1 MTLGAKK
8 IRRQNVK
15 NIPLNIS
22 LVMESE
28 RLTNSFM
35 AGNIVKIIRNW
46 QLVPVA
52 LQKFFLFQA
61 TFKGRLRPEP
71 DNPAGAGAGTGTGIP
86 VPVCRNRMWIFKF
99 RFRYE
104 RTGFIMSKFRFRF
117 KEPELGHS
125 NSGINRI

>member
-1 MTLGAKK
+1 MPLIQRPWTINSYTLSKVWFKCSSVDLRIQDSSSISSK
-8 IRRQNVK
+8 IKTWLYADQ
-15 NIPLNIS
+15 L
-22 LVMESE
+22 E
-28 RLTNSFM
+28 RPEDMINY
-35 AGNIVKIIRNW
+35 
-46 QLVPVA
+46 QPVH
-52 LQKFFLFQA
+52 LGGL
-61 TFKGRLRPEP
+61 GRLRPEP
-71 DNPAGAGAGTGTGIP
+71 DNLAGAGTGIP

>member
-1 MTLGAKK
+1 MT
-8 IRRQNVK
+8 
-15 NIPLNIS
+15 PLFTYVDILVFAPQSVFRCS
-22 LVMESE
+22 LVN
-28 RLTNSFM
+28 TYFKPNTWWQP
-35 AGNIVKIIRNW
+35 NW
-46 QLVPVA
+46 D
-52 LQKFFLFQA
+52 LFCLPGCKSTQV
-61 TFKGRLRPEP
+61 TLPHSGHTTTLRSRLRPEP
-71 DNPAGAGAGTGTGIP
+71 DNPAGAGTGTGIP